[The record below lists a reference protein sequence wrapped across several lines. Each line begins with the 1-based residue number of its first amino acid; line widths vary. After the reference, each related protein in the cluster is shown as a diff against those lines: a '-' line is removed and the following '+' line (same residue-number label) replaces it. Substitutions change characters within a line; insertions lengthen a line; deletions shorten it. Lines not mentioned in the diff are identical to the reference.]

1 MAHCHDRF
9 PPATASSGQHAGGMT
24 QMTASTGAAT
34 FEQLGDM
41 GYRCYS
47 FTVGRG

>member
-1 MAHCHDRF
+1 
-9 PPATASSGQHAGGMT
+9 MT

-34 FEQLGDM
+34 FEQLGEM